1 MSFDYGRFVE
11 EYFKDKS
18 LTENNAWQH
27 IYRLVWS
34 KNSNVDE
41 LPEIKESNKLEN
53 TDIWETRARRAERY
67 LSDNLG
73 VNYQDP
79 NFDLIFK
86 AYVEENDL
94 ELDSR
99 KASNI
104 RGNIRGEGFEHVV
117 QYVIK
122 EVCGVEPLMKKSVS
136 ELQGYET
143 AESSSVT
150 QPDLILFSEQDYSL
164 LMSTKWTLRKDRLK
178 QFLHEAEFYRKRRP
192 DLNITMV
199 TNDIDTNYLTDL
211 IENEFT
217 DRIYHIHKPLLFELY
232 QPLNDESLDFDGLLE
247 ESDIHKYIQLNEQLY
262 DLQDL
267 FDDVNRMRQSR
278 SL

>member
-1 MSFDYGRFVE
+1 MPFDYGSFVD
-11 EYFKDKS
+11 EYFEDKS
-18 LTENNAWQH
+18 LTDQNAWQH

-34 KNSNVDE
+34 KNSDVDN
-41 LPEIKESNKLEN
+41 LPEIKESNKLED
-53 TDIWETRARRAERY
+53 THIWETRARRAEKY
-67 LSDNLG
+67 LNNQLG
-73 VNYQDP
+73 VNYQDS

-86 AYVEENDL
+86 SYVNENDIG
-94 ELDSR
+94 LDSQ
-99 KASNI
+99 KANNI
-104 RGNIRGEGFEHVV
+104 RGNVRGEGFEYVT

-122 EVCGVEPLMKKSVS
+122 ELCDVEPLMKKDVS

-143 AESSSVT
+143 AKSSSVT

-211 IENEFT
+211 IENEFI
-217 DRIYHIHKPLLFELY
+217 DRIYHIHKPLLFEIY
-232 QPLNDESLDFDGLLE
+232 EPLDGESVDFEGLLE
-247 ESDIHKYIQLNEQLY
+247 ENDIHKYIQLNEHLY
-262 DLQDL
+262 DIRDL
-267 FDDVNRMRQSR
+267 FDDINRMREAR
-278 SL
+278 GL